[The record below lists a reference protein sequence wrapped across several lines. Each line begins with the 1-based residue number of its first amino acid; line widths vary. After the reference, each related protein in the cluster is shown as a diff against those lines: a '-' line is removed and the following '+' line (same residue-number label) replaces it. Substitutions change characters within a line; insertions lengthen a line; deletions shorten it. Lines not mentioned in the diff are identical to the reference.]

1 LIAGAGA
8 ILCRLR
14 QRGRLP
20 AVARMATIRFM
31 LLLTDLLYFFC
42 GLVYLPFL
50 LYQAVVL
57 GKNRRGWRQRFGSI
71 PRFDGATPRVWVHG
85 VSLGEINATPK
96 LIQWLEQSL
105 PDHEFVISSTTDT
118 GYARALTH
126 FGKDR
131 VIRFPLDFSWIVR
144 RALDRI
150 RPSMIVLMEQEL
162 WFNLIRIAANRGI
175 PVVVVNGRMT
185 RRSADRYARL
195 GILSRGVFRR
205 LAWVGAQDDAIADR
219 FRRLGADGQRVDVVA
234 SLKWDSAVV
243 ADSVPDAQE
252 LAHDL
257 GLGDGR
263 PVWVCGS
270 TGPGEEA
277 MLLDGYAQLEPVGDR
292 PRLVLVP
299 RKPERFDEV
308 ARLIGQ
314 RGFDGVR
321 RSRCRGGTVPPVL
334 TDRSVILGDTMGEL
348 RKFYCLADVV
358 FVGRS
363 LVDMG
368 GSDPMEVAALA
379 KPIIVGPFTSNFQQP
394 IAALHAK
401 RAVEIVADASQLSK
415 AIGRLLADPES
426 ASAMGM
432 RAREVV
438 LNHQGGTQKTAKA
451 LVRILKSRSTASR
464 P

>member
-1 LIAGAGA
+1 
-8 ILCRLR
+8 
-14 QRGRLP
+14 
-20 AVARMATIRFM
+20 M
-31 LLLTDLLYFFC
+31 LLLTDLLYLFC
-42 GLVYLPFL
+42 GLAYLPFL

-71 PRFDGATPRVWVHG
+71 PRFDAAKPRVWIHG

-118 GYARALTH
+118 GFARARHH
-126 FGKDR
+126 FGNDR
-131 VIRFPLDFSWIVR
+131 VFRFPLDFSWIVR

-150 RPSMIVLMEQEL
+150 QPAMIVLMEQEL
-162 WFNLIRIAANRGI
+162 WFNLVRIATKRGI

-185 RRSADRYARL
+185 RRSAERYARL
-195 GILSRGVFRR
+195 GILSRGVFGR

-219 FRRLGADGQRVDVVA
+219 FRRLGADERRVDVVP
-234 SLKWDSAVV
+234 SLKWDSAPV
-243 ADSVPDAQE
+243 ADAVPDTQD

-257 GLGDGR
+257 GLDVAR
-263 PVWVCGS
+263 RVWVCGS

-277 MLLDGYAQLEPVGDR
+277 MLLDAYAQLEPVKDR

-321 RSRCRGGTVPPVL
+321 RSRYRAGAVPPTL
-334 TDRSVILGDTMGEL
+334 TERSVILGDTMGEL

-394 IAALHAK
+394 IAALQAEK
-401 RAVEIVADASQLSK
+401 AVEIVPNAQQLTM

-426 ASAMGM
+426 ARAMGA
-432 RAREVV
+432 RAREAV
-438 LNHQGGTQKTAKA
+438 LNHQGGTQKTAEA
-451 LVRILKSRSTASR
+451 LVSILKQRSTESL

>member
-1 LIAGAGA
+1 
-8 ILCRLR
+8 
-14 QRGRLP
+14 
-20 AVARMATIRFM
+20 M

-42 GLVYLPFL
+42 GLAYLPFL

-57 GKNRRGWRQRFGSI
+57 GKNRRGWRQRFGSV
-71 PRFDGATPRVWVHG
+71 PRLDAARPRVWVHG

-96 LIQWLEQSL
+96 LIQLLEHAL
-105 PDHEFVISSTTDT
+105 PGYDFVVSSTTDT
-118 GYARALTH
+118 GYARAVHH
-126 FGKDR
+126 FGNDR
-131 VIRFPLDFSWIVR
+131 VFRFPLDFSWIVR
-144 RALDRI
+144 RALARI
-150 RPSMIVLMEQEL
+150 RPTMIVLMEQEL
-162 WFNLIRIAANRGI
+162 WFNLVRIAATRGI

-185 RRSADRYARL
+185 RRSAVRYARL
-195 GILSRGVFRR
+195 GILSRGVFER

-219 FRRLGADGQRVDVVA
+219 FRRLGASGDRIGVLA
-234 SLKWDSAVV
+234 SLKWDSAVI
-243 ADSVPDAQE
+243 ADSVPDSKE
-252 LAHDL
+252 LAQDL
-257 GLGDGR
+257 GLDDTR

-277 MLLDGYAQLEPVGDR
+277 ALLQCYEMLDPVEER

-299 RKPERFDEV
+299 RKPERFDDV

-314 RGFDGVR
+314 RGFDCVR
-321 RSRCRGGTVPPVL
+321 RSRCSGEGGADAL

-379 KPIIVGPFTSNFQQP
+379 KPIIVGPFTSNFRQP
-394 IAALHAK
+394 IAALKAH
-401 RAVEIVADASQLSK
+401 RAVETVSNLQQL
-415 AIGRLLADPES
+415 ATGVRGLLSDPES
-426 ASAMGM
+426 ARAMGL

-438 LNHQGGTQKTAKA
+438 LAHQGGTQKTADNLA
-451 LVRILKSRSTASR
+451 RILKQSVAESG